1 MPDVDHNAVEE
12 SNMNGVEPGDTV
24 GTETPGENTKNGDN
38 ELLGDE
44 EILGEGLDPGD
55 MVGTEPDR
63 TVYRNT
69 RTTVTRTTRK

>member
-1 MPDVDHNAVEE
+1 MIQSEL
-12 SNMNGVEPGDTV
+12 
-24 GTETPGENTKNGDN
+24 ETPGEYIKN

-44 EILGEGLDPGD
+44 EIVGEGLDPGD

-69 RTTVTRTTRK
+69 RTTATKTTRK